1 MPEQKQLTE
10 RNPDEHPMITES
22 DRLELLAEKKIDWD
36 GLVKYLEIQKEAF
49 KKLRVILIGYT
60 RAKDWINLDGQPY
73 LQESG
78 AQAIGGGPIPIS
90 ITGMKSEK
98 VWEENNKGRY
108 YKWIYGAVSTNLIT
122 GRKMDVEGICTS
134 RDKFFG
140 KVSGVFKA
148 IEDIEERSIMEKA
161 RTNLYRNAITRVL
174 GLRNITWDELS
185 SANID
190 IKTIPKVEHTVMGKK
205 TGAAEKAIE
214 DAEKRKTEGTQ
225 EPKGYDKKTVD
236 MVTAIVNQVNKAPDM
251 ESLKRFWESSR
262 KDRQA
267 LPKELFE
274 KVTKEKDARKK
285 WLLEREQKGEKDEL

>member
-1 MPEQKQLTE
+1 MTDTKQLVE
-10 RNPDEHPMITES
+10 RNPEELPMITES
-22 DRLELLAEKKIDWD
+22 DRLELLVEKKVDWD

-60 RAKDWINLDGQPY
+60 RAKDWINLDGTPY

-78 AQAIGGGPIPIS
+78 AQAIAGGPIPIS

-98 VWEENNKGRY
+98 DWTEDNKGKY
-108 YKWIYGAVSTNLIT
+108 YKWIYQAVSTNLIT
-122 GRKMDVEGICTS
+122 GRKLEVEGICTS
-134 RDKFFG
+134 RDHFFG

-148 IEDIEERSIMEKA
+148 IENVEERSIMEKA

-190 IKTIPKVEHTVMGKK
+190 IKTIAKVEHTVMGKK

-225 EPKGYDKKTVD
+225 EQKGYDRKVIETAGSITTSISTAKNMDELKKV
-236 MVTAIVNQVNKAPDM
+236 
-251 ESLKRFWESSR
+251 WESTR

-274 KVTKEKDARKK
+274 KITKEKDARKK
-285 WLLEREQKGEKDEL
+285 WLLEREEKGEKDEL